1 MHICILSVLWSLITE
16 LFFLTRTEL
25 EDLYMVCDMSAS
37 VLKRLVPKMPEVQY
51 FKAFIDIS
59 LCAVSKIDEI
69 ASSGMMKPCEVTKI
83 LDELGKCVLTWLKE
97 LSVGSS
103 YRGPMHA
110 VGGKKELEASLFHIL
125 LILISSPQ
133 NYDHFTHSRFCII
146 AISLPSIVGYFT
158 MLLKVGPK

>member
-1 MHICILSVLWSLITE
+1 MLKYYILFYMYCGVE
-16 LFFLTRTEL
+16 LHNCFFFLTRTEL

-37 VLKRLVPKMPEVQY
+37 VLKKLVPKMPEVQY

-69 ASSGMMKPCEVTKI
+69 VSSGMMKLCEKVTKI

-103 YRGPMHA
+103 YRGPIHA
-110 VGGKKELEASLFHIL
+110 VGGKKELEASLFHMV
-125 LILISSPQ
+125 
-133 NYDHFTHSRFCII
+133 NCN
-146 AISLPSIVGYFT
+146 
-158 MLLKVGPK
+158 